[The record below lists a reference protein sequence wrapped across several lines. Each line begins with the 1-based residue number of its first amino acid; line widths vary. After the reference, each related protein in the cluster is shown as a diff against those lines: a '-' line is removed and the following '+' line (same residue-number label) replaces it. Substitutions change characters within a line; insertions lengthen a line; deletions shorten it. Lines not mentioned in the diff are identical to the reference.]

1 MMLSKFYQWEDT
13 MQVPLELK
21 LNYLSRRVQDLQDL
35 RESLEK
41 NDFSIALKLG
51 HQVKGNA
58 STFEF
63 PQMAH
68 LGIQMEQAAKLEDK
82 ASLNQL
88 ATKMETAINNAQAM
102 FQGQFPLPMG

>member
-1 MMLSKFYQWEDT
+1 

-21 LNYLSRRVQDLQDL
+21 LNYLSRRIQDLKNL

-41 NDFSIALKLG
+41 NDFSVALRLG

-63 PQMAH
+63 PQMSH
-68 LGIQMEQAAKLEDK
+68 LGVQMEQAAKLQDK
-82 ASLNQL
+82 DSLNHL

-102 FQGQFPLPMG
+102 FQGEFPLSASL

>member
-1 MMLSKFYQWEDT
+1 M

-21 LNYLSRRVQDLQDL
+21 LNYLSRRIQDLQNL

-41 NDFSIALKLG
+41 NDFSVALRLG

-58 STFEF
+58 TTFEF
-63 PQMAH
+63 PQMTH
-68 LGIQMEQAAKLEDK
+68 LGFQIEQAAKLQDK
-82 ASLNQL
+82 DSLSHL

-102 FQGQFPLPMG
+102 FHGQFPLPQSLH